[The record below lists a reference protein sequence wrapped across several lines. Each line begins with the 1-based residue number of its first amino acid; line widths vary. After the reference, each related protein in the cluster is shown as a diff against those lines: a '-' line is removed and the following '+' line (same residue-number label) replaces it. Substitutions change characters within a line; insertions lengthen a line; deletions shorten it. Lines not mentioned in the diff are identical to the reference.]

1 MDEYRIGLVVEPT
14 DDYKKALKDMLQ
26 MKESFSKLNNCE
38 KDRLVREVFALE
50 ISQLTPEQVM
60 LIDSLMKEYFESREM
75 TP

>member
-1 MDEYRIGLVVEPT
+1 MDEYRIELVVEPT

-50 ISQLTPEQVM
+50 ISRLTPEQGRF
-60 LIDSLMKEYFESREM
+60 LIVLMNMIQTR
-75 TP
+75 